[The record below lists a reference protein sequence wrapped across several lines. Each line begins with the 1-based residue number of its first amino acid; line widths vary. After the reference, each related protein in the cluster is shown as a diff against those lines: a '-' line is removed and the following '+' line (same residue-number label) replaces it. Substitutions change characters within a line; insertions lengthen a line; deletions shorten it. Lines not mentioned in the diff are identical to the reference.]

1 MRKNSFKQRR
11 IWTHRKNSP
20 GQSPWLHDKVWW
32 AGPRHSWPPLDGA
45 GLLQNRCLSW
55 TPCPQDFEQVVQLPQ
70 ALHPPSTMKTPN
82 NLLAQLA
89 EFNTCSIAVAEQW
102 QGWQG
107 WRSGE
112 STCLPPMWPGFDFR
126 TRRQMWIEFV
136 GSLLCYE
143 RFFPGTPVFPSPQKP
158 TFDLISFDL

>member
-1 MRKNSFKQRR
+1 MGRSQAQLATIGRCRTVTEPLSFLNSLSTRLRAGGPVTPSAPPPVNYENTKQF
-11 IWTHRKNSP
+11 
-20 GQSPWLHDKVWW
+20 G
-32 AGPRHSWPPLDGA
+32 
-45 GLLQNRCLSW
+45 
-55 TPCPQDFEQVVQLPQ
+55 
-70 ALHPPSTMKTPN
+70 
-82 NLLAQLA
+82 LAQLA